1 MLKLQVSPSLGK
13 KKRNRLSSGK
23 LAPSF
28 LLLNSSHSEQ
38 KIKQRTI
45 NIHTAGQTGVNQ
57 FPQTNC
63 VAFPFF
69 PSPKKDLRHDQ
80 GGDWRPETGQR
91 ACSQECHLIPR
102 RGSLRGACS
111 LSHSHSQSVSH
122 MAIRCEGA
130 VTLESFYGGV
140 TQRGEIHATS

>member
-1 MLKLQVSPSLGK
+1 MPRTLSLMQVLTAHFP
-13 KKRNRLSSGK
+13 
-23 LAPSF
+23 LAV
-28 LLLNSSHSEQ
+28 LTTELNSNSEQ

-80 GGDWRPETGQR
+80 GGDRRLETGQR

-111 LSHSHSQSVSH
+111 LSHSQSVSH

-140 TQRGEIHATS
+140 TQRGDIHATSEGEICTEE